1 MMVNSQLKT
10 LIEKFN
16 EKSSKLIIRK
26 TNKNRAIPRCP
37 NPEKNT
43 REAKLG
49 PQPSRDKDIKPS
61 KPQNSTIKTEDSNGP
76 KQALKKEEEYEVK
89 SSGLAKIK
97 KREKNPTGRKLKLWW
112 KTEMEH

>member
-1 MMVNSQLKT
+1 MKTPQNWFKKNKKTKTERYPDAQTLK
-10 LIEKFN
+10 
-16 EKSSKLIIRK
+16 R
-26 TNKNRAIPRCP
+26 
-37 NPEKNT
+37 NT

-49 PQPSRDKDIKPS
+49 PQPSRDKDSKPS
-61 KPQNSTIKTEDSNGP
+61 KPHNSTIKTEDSNGP

-97 KREKNPTGRKLKLWW
+97 KGGVNPTERKLKMWW